1 MPSTETSFLNSSTV
15 SLPIASW
22 SGTPS
27 NKPKGHDDWH
37 KLDRLV
43 KFAEASNMA
52 VKGHWLISICY
63 TPDAKLFPNQNL
75 VEVLF
80 KKRQEF
86 YHLVTRLVTKGLAID
101 GIALQMHTTLLPLLP
116 GVIAEMFD
124 SYKALG
130 MDNPLSSQ
138 R

>member
-1 MPSTETSFLNSSTV
+1 
-15 SLPIASW
+15 
-22 SGTPS
+22 
-27 NKPKGHDDWH
+27 
-37 KLDRLV
+37 
-43 KFAEASNMA
+43 MA

-101 GIALQMHTTLLPLLP
+101 GIALQMHTTLLPLLS